1 MDAKQATTGVEM
13 ETVVVGRPTLLVATD
28 GSEAALHAGERAVG
42 LAGFLG
48 AKLYVLYVVD
58 EDGAFRAGIHYGEA
72 VKELAAFGRRE
83 ATGRVAALA
92 ERAGVEHEEVVVTGN
107 PARAILAVA
116 EEVGADYVL
125 MGAEGAS
132 WLGNALFGSVSE
144 EVLRRADRT
153 VLLVGG
159 KRSPGDPLLGRL
171 ERMRAGV

>member
-1 MDAKQATTGVEM
+1 M
-13 ETVVVGRPTLLVATD
+13 ATD

-48 AKLYVLYVVD
+48 AKVYVLYVVD
-58 EDGAFRAGIHYGEA
+58 DDEAFRAGIHYGEA

-83 ATGRVAALA
+83 ATGRVAELA
-92 ERAGVEHEEVVVTGN
+92 EKAGVEHEEVVVTGN
-107 PARAILAVA
+107 PAWAILAVA

-132 WLGNALFGSVSE
+132 RLGNALFGSVSE

-171 ERMRAGV
+171 ERMRARV